1 MKIIQSSWFWLFC
14 FTLIFFLS
22 LDFWSWEQQ
31 VSFTW
36 LYLPTWL
43 FYLLGLQLVLIIAL
57 LAFSLT
63 FWETLS
69 K

>member
-1 MKIIQSSWFWLFC
+1 MKILQSSWFWFFC
-14 FTLIFFLS
+14 FTLIFLLS

-57 LAFSLT
+57 LVFSLT
-63 FWETLS
+63 FWKTLS

>member
-1 MKIIQSSWFWLFC
+1 MKIFQSSFFWFFC

-22 LDFWSWEQQ
+22 LDFWSWEQEI
-31 VSFTW
+31 SFSW
-36 LYLPTWL
+36 FYLPTWL
-43 FYLLGLQLVLIIAL
+43 FYFIGLQIVLIIAL
-57 LAFSLT
+57 LVFSLT